1 MILHLS
7 GWLTVLGLGI
17 TTSLFIMNYVNPA
30 QGEGRIGFHCAVGK
44 LTLVTTLV
52 HIYVYPFNGFN
63 SFPIWSAVGLIFIT
77 IGTGAVLSYLPDAGK
92 IRFHARSFHP
102 ALMVGIAVA
111 VVHHILVQLSFI

>member
-1 MILHLS
+1 MNATIPVVKEALVLSDEKIHVFLYKLSSYNSKDMILHLS

-44 LTLVTTLV
+44 LTLVTTLI

-63 SFPIWSAVGLIFIT
+63 SFTFDCFP
-77 IGTGAVLSYLPDAGK
+77 
-92 IRFHARSFHP
+92 
-102 ALMVGIAVA
+102 
-111 VVHHILVQLSFI
+111 